1 MTTFQ
6 SALDEH
12 IRKLQQLRDLLADP
26 EIAKFARNLLGQKTA
41 TPNAPAEARRPQK
54 RAEKKRG
61 ALPRAALA
69 VIQASSRKLAAKEV
83 AHILD
88 SQGFLFKASDKE
100 VATSKALRLLADKH
114 QVAAERS
121 GPGKAAILYGPLNGT
136 GSAQMTQ

>member
-1 MTTFQ
+1 MKTF

-26 EIAKFARNLLGQKTA
+26 EIAKFARNLLTQKPTTSSETA
-41 TPNAPAEARRPQK
+41 EPK
-54 RAEKKRG
+54 RAPKRVGKKRG
-61 ALPRAALA
+61 ALPMAALA
-69 VIQASSRKLAAKEV
+69 VIQASARKLAAKEV

-88 SQGFLFKASDKE
+88 SQGFPFKASDKE